1 MNPKHVHFIARKKR
15 KDGMAFKKQKTEGD
29 YAITVPK
36 DSAFRIKT
44 PDDQIRMHA
53 LVMAVAKRGG
63 GKTVALTSL
72 LKSLKKDGALDRLFL
87 ISPTYESNK
96 DMFKGLP
103 LAPEDIYHN
112 PYDLGCLDDII
123 EKAQKEM
130 DEYKAY
136 KEKMALRN
144 KLLAKLKATKST
156 SDVYDLDP
164 ELLLDAF
171 NYDVI
176 SAEPP
181 FHKWKGRR
189 PVLAMLVDDC
199 QGSPVLNDK
208 RFQHLC
214 LRHRHVGGGLGI
226 SIMMAVQN
234 FKGKT
239 GGMPLTIRDNLT
251 HLILFRTKNG
261 NVLKDI
267 FEEIADD
274 ITEEEFYAA
283 YNIAIE
289 GDEHAFLFIDFH
301 PKKGKE
307 YRFRKNFDEY
317 IVNQRKDD
325 GGGVPLKGGKPGGAG
340 AQKAVDGAGGPA
352 DGKLRPA
359 R

>member
-1 MNPKHVHFIARKKR
+1 
-15 KDGMAFKKQKTEGD
+15 MAFKKQKTDGD

-36 DSAFRIKT
+36 DSAFRIAT

-72 LKSLKKDGALDRLFL
+72 LRSLKKDGALNRMFL

-103 LAPEDIYHN
+103 LDDEDIYHD
-112 PYDLGCLDDII
+112 PYNLSCLDDII
-123 EKAQKEM
+123 EKTQKEM
-130 DEYKAY
+130 DEWKAY
-136 KEKMALRN
+136 KEKVALRN

-156 SDVYDLDP
+156 SDVYELDP

-176 SAEPP
+176 SQEPP
-181 FHKWKGRR
+181 FHKWKGKR

-226 SIMMAVQN
+226 SILMAVQN

-274 ITEEEFYAA
+274 ITEEEFYEA

-317 IVNQRKDD
+317 IVNQRKGDD
-325 GGGVPLKGGKPGGAG
+325 GAVGRGGAG
-340 AQKAVDGAGGPA
+340 KLGGTAAQKALGGQRGPA
-352 DGKLRPA
+352 DGKLPA
-359 R
+359 GR